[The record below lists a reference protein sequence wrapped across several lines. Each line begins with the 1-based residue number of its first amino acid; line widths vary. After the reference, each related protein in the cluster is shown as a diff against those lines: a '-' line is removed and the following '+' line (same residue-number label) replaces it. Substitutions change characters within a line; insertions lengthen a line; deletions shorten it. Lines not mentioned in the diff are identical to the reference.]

1 MQYFPPPD
9 FDRTSKEKKKA
20 EGGIKN
26 VIRENL
32 ETLRNTPEAF
42 RLVWAASR
50 ANTMIS
56 FGLTPIAALL
66 PAAQSWVGKM
76 IVDSILNAVNQ
87 SADIQ
92 TGLRMVLPYVAGE
105 FGLLLLSTIL
115 SSIRFLS
122 NSVLQSLLTNHINT
136 MIIKKAISLDLQFFE
151 DPVFY
156 DNMQNARRRADSS
169 ALAIMNAILQ
179 IVQQTITL
187 VSCPLKSNH
196 ATITRCPHFFSFF
209 VSFLSFLLLSFFP
222 LLFFLLFSFSFFFSF

>member
-20 EGGIKN
+20 KGGIKN

-76 IVDSILNAVNQ
+76 IVDSILTAVNQ

-122 NSVLQSLLTNHINT
+122 NSVLQSQLTNHINT

-156 DNMQNARRRADSS
+156 DNMQNARRLTGHLR
-169 ALAIMNAILQ
+169 M
-179 IVQQTITL
+179 
-187 VSCPLKSNH
+187 
-196 ATITRCPHFFSFF
+196 R
-209 VSFLSFLLLSFFP
+209 
-222 LLFFLLFSFSFFFSF
+222 